1 MLMRA
6 PALAAAAVCIGLIG
20 GAASA
25 ETWTDPAGRFTFD
38 APRGWVVTSERTDG
52 FSYVI
57 AGTANNECQFIA
69 RPNANTANSPA
80 HAARYTARQDV
91 QFGETQWVRLANS
104 LNPIFPNN
112 SAQFISRSLDDSGP
126 WPVQRAELQSPE
138 RPVHGGLQIRPGM
151 DLMAFCLTYDGA
163 DPTSLYDGVI
173 RSMGHPNDATWLAD
187 IQAYD
192 AERASA
198 AATAAATPTPTPE
211 TSEDQAQGEERRERR
226 RQGDRRVSGDN

>member
-1 MLMRA
+1 MRA
-6 PALAAAAVCIGLIG
+6 PALAAAAVCFGLIG
-20 GAASA
+20 GVASA

-38 APRGWVVTSERTDG
+38 APRGWVVSSERTDG

-69 RPNANTANSPA
+69 RPNPNTTSSPA
-80 HAARYTARQDV
+80 HAARYTARQDA
-91 QFGETQWVRLANS
+91 QFGEAQWVRLANS

-112 SAQFISRSLDDSGP
+112 SAQFLSRSLDDGGP

-138 RPVHGGLQIRPGM
+138 RLVHGGLQIRPGM

-163 DPTSLYDGVI
+163 DPTDLYDRVI

-192 AERASA
+192 AQR
-198 AATAAATPTPTPE
+198 ATAAMPTPE
-211 TSEDQAQGEERRERR
+211 TSEEAPQEDQAEAEPRRERR
-226 RQGDRRVSGDN
+226 RQGDRRVSGAN